1 MQMLRL
7 VLALLLAI
15 LVVAGYT
22 VWAGNA
28 VYQDLSTGGDQLVLG
43 QANLAAALKSG
54 DLATLRAAAA
64 DFEAASTGFQNG
76 SARLNNDVALQ
87 FGARLPGSR
96 DQVAASA
103 HLAAIGY
110 DMAHAGAAAE
120 QIGEGVVNLR
130 DAYAGRPLSPADL
143 AGLGRDADALAQRYA
158 AAATAIG
165 QDLKAAH
172 QERAQVTTTA
182 LVAPLRSA
190 YAEVDTALAEADS
203 ALRQFQDPKQVLS
216 QLLGATLPQ

>member
-1 MQMLRL
+1 MQVLRV
-7 VLALLLAI
+7 VLALLLA
-15 LVVAGYT
+15 VVAVAGYT
-22 VWAGNA
+22 AWAGHA
-28 VYQDLSTGGDQLVLG
+28 VYQDLSTGRDQLVLG
-43 QANLAAALKSG
+43 QANLAAALKAG

-64 DFEAASTGFQNG
+64 DFEAASSGFQNG
-76 SARLNNDVALQ
+76 SARLNHDVALQ

-130 DAYAGRPLSPADL
+130 DAYAGRALTPADL
-143 AGLGRDADALAQRYA
+143 AALAREADALAQRYA
-158 AAATAIG
+158 AAAAAIG
-165 QDLKAAH
+165 EDLKAAH
-172 QERAQVTTTA
+172 QERAQVTTAA

-190 YAEVDTALAEADS
+190 YAEVDTALAEADG
-203 ALRQFQDPKQVLS
+203 ALHQFQDPKQVLS
-216 QLLGATLPQ
+216 QLFGVTLP

>member
-165 QDLKAAH
+165 QDLKAALK
-172 QERAQVTTTA
+172 ERAQVTTTA